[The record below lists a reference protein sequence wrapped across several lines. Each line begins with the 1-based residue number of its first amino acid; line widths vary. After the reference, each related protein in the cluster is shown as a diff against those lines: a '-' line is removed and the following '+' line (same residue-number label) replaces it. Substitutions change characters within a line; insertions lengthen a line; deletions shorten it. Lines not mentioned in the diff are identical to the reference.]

1 MKQELSCRKQ
11 IARQLRTQYVEGIYD
26 NPVTLTSRLRVA
38 VLTYKVLNGSAPP
51 YLGRLTRV
59 AGVPGRRALRSAN
72 THQLVVPSYRLSTV
86 GSRTFPVAAAR
97 IWNTLPVNVVSAS
110 TVQSFRH
117 KLKSFLFDQSF
128 PN

>member
-1 MKQELSCRKQ
+1 
-11 IARQLRTQYVEGIYD
+11 
-26 NPVTLTSRLRVA
+26 LTSGGFRIISETLVN
-38 VLTYKVLNGSAPP
+38 LTPHEVQTA
-51 YLGRLTRV
+51 
-59 AGVPGRRALRSAN
+59 ALRDGD
-72 THQLVVPSYRLSTV
+72 VRLFV
-86 GSRTFPVAAAR
+86 RPFLCLLAFPVAAAR

>member
-1 MKQELSCRKQ
+1 MLIHKLFRCMDMELEISLLNLLMIDNAFMQ
-11 IARQLRTQYVEGIYD
+11 IHV
-26 NPVTLTSRLRVA
+26 
-38 VLTYKVLNGSAPP
+38 
-51 YLGRLTRV
+51 
-59 AGVPGRRALRSAN
+59 
-72 THQLVVPSYRLSTV
+72 
-86 GSRTFPVAAAR
+86 

>member
-1 MKQELSCRKQ
+1 MDMELEISLLNLLMIDNAFMQ
-11 IARQLRTQYVEGIYD
+11 IHV
-26 NPVTLTSRLRVA
+26 
-38 VLTYKVLNGSAPP
+38 
-51 YLGRLTRV
+51 
-59 AGVPGRRALRSAN
+59 
-72 THQLVVPSYRLSTV
+72 
-86 GSRTFPVAAAR
+86 